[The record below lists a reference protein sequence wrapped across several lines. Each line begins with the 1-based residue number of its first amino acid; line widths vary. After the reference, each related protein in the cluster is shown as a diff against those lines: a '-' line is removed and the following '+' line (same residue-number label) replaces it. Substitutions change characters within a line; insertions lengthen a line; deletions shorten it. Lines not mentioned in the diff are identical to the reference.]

1 MEDFDKILI
10 TFAVTIFSGF
20 IIHAA
25 SQLFLKLF
33 IEPLQNYRQYNAEA
47 IMLLSFYSNLL
58 HSRLRDEDEQE
69 YRDRYYKAQDEL
81 RMCMANL
88 KASYYSISP
97 HRLATVLCAIP
108 DKKRFNTATK
118 NLLKLSF
125 FGQLLTETD
134 SHSKNLELA
143 QSTVEILG
151 AKW

>member
-10 TFAVTIFSGF
+10 TGAVTILGGF

-25 SQLFLKLF
+25 SQLFLRLF
-33 IEPLQNYRQYNAEA
+33 IEPLQKYRQYNAEA
-47 IMLLSFYSNLL
+47 VMLLSFYSNLL
-58 HSRLRDEDEQE
+58 HSRLREEDEQE
-69 YRDRYYKAQDEL
+69 YRDRYYKAQDEI

-97 HRLATVLCAIP
+97 QRLAIVLRAIP
-108 DKKRFNTATK
+108 DKKRFNEATK

-125 FGQLLTETD
+125 FGQLLTDKD
-134 SHSKNLELA
+134 SHSKNMDLA